1 MTENYLI
8 LQCSCTELLKLQLI
22 CCEEEGMQNG
32 RECRNVSLSHLQ
44 LLFSPTVTHLGDVI
58 SVYSSHKYLLL
69 KKSFP
74 EWTSLRRLIKQTQY
88 QTDLLKCL
96 ACLNGFWE
104 VANLLLQCLFV
115 SDSMR
120 KGGIVI
126 KNVKGLLLWAPGVK
140 GGESQG
146 DFSELANRKL
156 GSCRSWELEQTG
168 VSN

>member
-1 MTENYLI
+1 MFCLPQWF
-8 LQCSCTELLKLQLI
+8 L
-22 CCEEEGMQNG
+22 
-32 RECRNVSLSHLQ
+32 RNCK
-44 LLFSPTVTHLGDVI
+44 
-58 SVYSSHKYLLL
+58 SVA
-69 KKSFP
+69 P
-74 EWTSLRRLIKQTQY
+74 MR
-88 QTDLLKCL
+88 
-96 ACLNGFWE
+96 
-104 VANLLLQCLFV
+104 CLFV
-115 SDSMR
+115 SDAMR